1 MALEWNGR
9 KRNTIRNQRRIEKT
23 MTKGEEGLRS
33 VHNEVN
39 KNKARKTKK
48 QAKRYLQEK
57 CREATM
63 GPMHAAH
70 TIQ

>member
-1 MALEWNGR
+1 MREKG
-9 KRNTIRNQRRIEKT
+9 KGNTLCNWPRIEKT

-48 QAKRYLQEK
+48 
-57 CREATM
+57 
-63 GPMHAAH
+63 
-70 TIQ
+70 